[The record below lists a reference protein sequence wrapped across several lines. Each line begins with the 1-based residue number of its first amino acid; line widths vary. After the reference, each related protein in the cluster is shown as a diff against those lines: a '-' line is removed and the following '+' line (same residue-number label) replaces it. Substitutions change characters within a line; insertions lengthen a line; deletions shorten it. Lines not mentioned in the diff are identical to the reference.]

1 MDKSQKVDS
10 SVTFLIMSHIF
21 IALISQGIQIKIKDF
36 LISLEPTKPFFF
48 FFCFPLPGTSKLDLD
63 LLILFNLLFVHP
75 KVQQTEHSSKRQAA

>member
-21 IALISQGIQIKIKDF
+21 IALISEGIQIKIKDF

-48 FFCFPLPGTSKLDLD
+48 FLFPVAR
-63 LLILFNLLFVHP
+63 N
-75 KVQQTEHSSKRQAA
+75 